1 MSLSEKLRLKKCL
14 AQTVE
19 VDGDQYIVTGK
30 TKRER
35 GVLFA
40 QARRKNGQV
49 DTDKLECLLL
59 VECVTDADDGSKATA
74 EEWNATPSHIV
85 GPLIN
90 AIMLVCGMD
99 KDDLGRD
106 PKDLD
111 SIES

>member
-14 AQTVE
+14 TQTVE
-19 VDGDQYIVTGK
+19 IDGDKYTVSGK

-49 DTDKLECLLL
+49 DSDKLECLLL
-59 VECVTDADDGSKATA
+59 VDCVTDADDGSSATA

-85 GPLIN
+85 GPIIN

-106 PKDLD
+106 PKD
-111 SIES
+111 SGSTES